1 VTDHERTRIAAIPD
15 EIPVEH
21 EGNTYVW
28 EFDDDAS
35 SPEKAWRWCDPKTYM
50 EPGQQIQRSLNDR
63 FIRDHAPAILE
74 SLDGSVR
81 ITFANVLR
89 SMGASKEM
97 LCNLGQVE
105 SVAREDIEFAIRHVL
120 SQLPAAARTLVN
132 CPILR
137 NQFFAANPAAAF
149 AYPVALIGQE
159 PFIADD
165 LSTFFASQGV
175 HQHGLNSDTEVVVIG
190 RSDWTEQEID
200 DMLDRATGRCLRFY
214 SQEMFVSVL
223 AGQPDPVESF
233 DANTR
238 TFAFNAF
245 RAGHPALEY
254 ISSGWAGWVRAFVRL
269 DRQLVASGPTADRVD
284 ETPLHAMGYRV
295 GKTGL
300 AIEDRHALL
309 ASCFANM
316 IPNVDSPAYMESW
329 GNPGSGDRLHRIAR
343 QLVMNIENF
352 SGRSDSARYE
362 QAIAD
367 WIDDLQWLQDNFYHG
382 VFRFDWPRATV

>member
-1 VTDHERTRIAAIPD
+1 MTDNIQTRITAIPD

-28 EFDDDAS
+28 EFDDDEP

-50 EPGQQIQRSLNDR
+50 EPGQQIQQSLNDR
-63 FIRDHAPAILE
+63 FIRDNAPAILE
-74 SLDGSVR
+74 SLESNVR
-81 ITFANVLR
+81 IAFANVLR

-105 SVAREDIEFAIRHVL
+105 SVAREDFEFAIRHVL

-137 NQFFAANPAAAF
+137 NQFFAANSARPF
-149 AYPVALIGQE
+149 AYSVALIGNG
-159 PFIADD
+159 PFTTDD
-165 LSTFFASQGV
+165 LSTFLTSQGV
-175 HQHGLNSDTEVVVIG
+175 NQHELSSATEVVVIG
-190 RSDWTEQEID
+190 RTDWAEQEID
-200 DMLDRATGRCLRFY
+200 DLLDCATGRCLRFY
-214 SQEMFVSVL
+214 SQEMFVSIL
-223 AGQPDPVESF
+223 AGQPDPFESF
-233 DANTR
+233 DATARN
-238 TFAFNAF
+238 FGFNAF

-269 DRQLVASGPTADRVD
+269 DRQLVTSGPTADRVD

-300 AIEDRHALL
+300 AIEDRRALL
-309 ASCFANM
+309 ASCFSNM
-316 IPNVDSPAYMESW
+316 IPIVDSPAYMESW
-329 GNPGSGDRLHRIAR
+329 GGPGSGDRLYRIAR

-352 SGRSDSARYE
+352 AGRSDSARYE

-367 WIDDLQWLQDNFYHG
+367 WTDDLQWLHHNFYHG